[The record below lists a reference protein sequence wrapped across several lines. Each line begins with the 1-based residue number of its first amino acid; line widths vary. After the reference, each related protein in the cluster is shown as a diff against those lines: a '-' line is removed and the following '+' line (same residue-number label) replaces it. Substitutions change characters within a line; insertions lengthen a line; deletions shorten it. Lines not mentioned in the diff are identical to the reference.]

1 MPIKEPRFHGEVT
14 EKSHKNMSR
23 ILGKDTSIEIVLRK
37 ALWHRGFRFRKNYK
51 GLPGRPDIVL
61 TKYHIAIFC
70 DSEFW
75 HGKDWEV
82 LRPKLSRGKNPDF
95 WVKKIERNRQRDVD
109 EERSLRA
116 MGYTVLRFWGKDI
129 LSRPEECVQIIVD
142 TLFEIKMQKYEDSIE
157 TELIKRDQ
165 ESN

>member
-1 MPIKEPRFHGEVT
+1 
-14 EKSHKNMSR
+14 MSR
-23 ILGKDTSIEIVLRK
+23 YTDEQTHLIMSSVHSKNTNIEVALRK
-37 ALWHRGFRFRKNYK
+37 ELWRQGYRYRKNVK
-51 GLPGRPDIVL
+51 TLPGKPDIVF
-61 TKYHIAIFC
+61 TKYKLAIFC

>member
-1 MPIKEPRFHGEVT
+1 
-14 EKSHKNMSR
+14 MSR
-23 ILGKDTSIEIVLRK
+23 YTDEQTHHIMRSVHSKNTNIEVALRK
-37 ALWHRGFRFRKNYK
+37 ELWRQGYRYRKNVK
-51 GLPGRPDIVL
+51 TLPGKPDIVF
-61 TKYHIAIFC
+61 TKYKLAIFC

>member
-1 MPIKEPRFHGEVT
+1 
-14 EKSHKNMSR
+14 MSR
-23 ILGKDTSIEIVLRK
+23 YTDEQTHHIMSSVHSKNTNIEVALRK
-37 ALWHRGFRFRKNYK
+37 GLWRQGYRYRKNVK
-51 GLPGRPDIVL
+51 TLPGKPDIVF
-61 TKYHIAIFC
+61 TKYKLAIFC

>member
-1 MPIKEPRFHGEVT
+1 
-14 EKSHKNMSR
+14 MSR
-23 ILGKDTSIEIVLRK
+23 YTDEQTHHIMSSVHSKKHKYRGRTAKGIMAAGLSIPKKCENLAWK
-37 ALWHRGFRFRKNYK
+37 
-51 GLPGRPDIVL
+51 PDIVF
-61 TKYHIAIFC
+61 TKYKLAIFC